1 MNSSRKKFHTYK
13 NLSMAFYSLS
23 ENAFQWSIGR
33 GWFLFTS
40 TVALM
45 KTLTM
50 GVAVN
55 NVDSMRTWNTVEISV
70 PQENRPINSGR
81 EIKIILSVRMN
92 RSTVHDAA
100 FYSVLHEGLLL
111 NKPGK
116 FLTSSIHKKLY
127 TLTAILIFITSFNS
141 KPYY

>member
-1 MNSSRKKFHTYK
+1 
-13 NLSMAFYSLS
+13 
-23 ENAFQWSIGR
+23 
-33 GWFLFTS
+33 
-40 TVALM
+40 M

-70 PQENRPINSGR
+70 PQENRSINNGR
-81 EIKIILSVRMN
+81 EMKIILSVRMN
-92 RSTVHDAA
+92 RSAVHNAA
-100 FYSVLHEGLLL
+100 FYSVLHEGVLL
-111 NKPGK
+111 NKPEE

-127 TLTAILIFITSFNS
+127 TLTAILMFITTSFNP